1 MTPHDRP
8 GLTPDAV
15 SGDLLDALQN
25 LNSERT
31 RQLVQRTRRNV
42 METAHR
48 MQAGRSR
55 NRQQAGIFL
64 LVGGVLAIL
73 LTPALWTITDEVC
86 NGERLLDTAAATMA
100 FLIMLLC
107 AIFAALMLLGGSRR
121 NRRNINS

>member
-1 MTPHDRP
+1 MTPSDR
-8 GLTPDAV
+8 TKFTADA
-15 SGDLLDALQN
+15 DLLDALQN
-25 LNSERT
+25 LNAERS

-48 MQAGRSR
+48 MRAGRSR

-64 LVGGVLAIL
+64 LVGGILAIL
-73 LTPALWTITDEVC
+73 LTPALWTFTDEVC
-86 NGERLLDTAAATMA
+86 SGEHLFDTAAATMA

-107 AIFAALMLLGGSRR
+107 ALFAALMLLGGSRR